1 MTAKSLERRLAK
13 LEAARE
19 GAKRRIRA
27 IVDKNTGILRPGP
40 DGIMCH
46 VVTIKFVEEWTS

>member
-1 MTAKSLERRLAK
+1 MSKYAKRLEK
-13 LEAARE
+13 LEAARDL
-19 GAKRRIRA
+19 AKRKIRA
-27 IVDKNTGILRPGP
+27 IVDKNTGIMRPGP